1 MTEHDSQERALPAVE
16 EQQSVLARGMEFL
29 SRALKTF
36 FIVFAVFVFA
46 ALVWFLVFGGS
57 FIVDSTTH
65 NVIVLRFGKFHQS
78 FSSGWHWFLPYPVN
92 QIVRIPITKQE
103 VVSSQFLP
111 ANATLL
117 YSEEA
122 RMRAGDGTD
131 ETPEALQLRPAR
143 DGYVLLG
150 NNSIL
155 HSEWAMTYRISD
167 PAKYYLNCCTQMK
180 SEEESGGL
188 LESELVSLDAADQL
202 LRTLLNDAVIEVSAA
217 LDVNETYYD
226 KANYEQRVRNL
237 LVERI
242 AEQDAGIALENLVLR
257 LVAPPASTIGAFQQ
271 LLLAETDAERLIE
284 EARTYQVKQETAAS
298 SEAAK
303 IRADAESYAK
313 RAVGEVRADVAYF
326 EEILPKYRE
335 KPQATL
341 TTIFASTLAEAIAP
355 VQDRFVVGPSGAA
368 TQTLWL
374 KLNPEAPAR
383 LGDDA
388 EKGDEK

>member
-1 MTEHDSQERALPAVE
+1 MTEHELQEKPVPVPDE
-16 EQQSVLARGMEFL
+16 PQSVFARGMEFL

-36 FIVFAVFVFA
+36 FIVFAVFIFA
-46 ALVWFLVFGGS
+46 ALAWFLVFGGS

-65 NVIVLRFGKFHQS
+65 NVIVLRFGKFHQT

-103 VVSSQFLP
+103 VVSAQFLP
-111 ANATLL
+111 ASANLL
-117 YSEEA
+117 YSEES
-122 RMRAGDGTD
+122 RMRTG
-131 ETPEALQLRPAR
+131 EASESYELRPGR

-155 HSEWAMTYRISD
+155 HSEWVMTYRISD
-167 PAKYYLNCCTQMK
+167 PAKYYLNIHSQMK
-180 SEEESGGL
+180 SDEESGGL
-188 LESELVSLDAADQL
+188 LESELVSLDAANQL
-202 LRTLLNDAVIEVSAA
+202 LRTILNDAVIEVSAA

-237 LVERI
+237 LVARI
-242 AEQDAGIALENLVLR
+242 AEQDAGIALESLVLR
-257 LVAPPASTIGAFQQ
+257 LVAPPASAIDAFQQ

-284 EARTYQVKQETAAS
+284 QARTYQVEQETAAA
-298 SEAAK
+298 SEAAG

-313 RAVGEVRADVAYF
+313 RTVGEVRADVVYF

-341 TTIFASTLAEAIAP
+341 TTIFASTLADAIAP
-355 VQDRFVVGPSGAA
+355 VQDRFVVGPSGGAK
-368 TQTLWL
+368 QTLWL
-374 KLNPEAPAR
+374 KLNQEPPAR
-383 LGDDA
+383 QTDDA
-388 EKGDEK
+388 GQGDKQ